1 MHAHN
6 ESKEKKK
13 HILSNRPQ
21 SFSIRLEQMLT
32 RQFSSSIPSFK
43 RLTENAFSLN
53 EWLFRKELF
62 KLYRRI
68 VRTAY
73 KTHERR
79 ELIEFAKGQFIQN
92 KEVAELN
99 QRKYLLNVGMKQFR
113 DMSKTMGFSLD
124 VGLKPSDL

>member
-1 MHAHN
+1 
-6 ESKEKKK
+6 
-13 HILSNRPQ
+13 
-21 SFSIRLEQMLT
+21 MLT
-32 RQFSSSIPSFK
+32 RQFSSSIPSLK
-43 RLTENAFSLN
+43 RFAENAFSLN

-113 DMSKTMGFSLD
+113 DMSKTMGFLLD